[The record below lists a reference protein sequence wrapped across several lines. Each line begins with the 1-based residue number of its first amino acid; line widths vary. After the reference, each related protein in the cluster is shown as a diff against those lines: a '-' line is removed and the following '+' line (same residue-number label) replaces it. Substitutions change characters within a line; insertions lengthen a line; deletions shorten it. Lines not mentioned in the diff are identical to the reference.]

1 MQLLKA
7 GRNFLQVA
15 AFALLLWQMGNAIVK
30 YISNPTVTSTSHR
43 NIESITPP
51 LITICQTGQYDWER
65 AEEQGYKRRI
75 EFFKGLS
82 SKNNG
87 ITWGGKDNLTFHES
101 IRHLFKAE
109 TKNIHVHKTVKKE
122 ERFIIPYGHC
132 LDLRNMSM
140 NQGDSTLN
148 RIEIEKGKYRLYITD
163 PAMGLHYKITEPS
176 MVGDIIQLDT
186 EFNKSTIYKKHYLIE
201 IEQTVLNP
209 AKSGEECSSYDEDN
223 SFKSY
228 AECIYTEHINKL
240 FPDLGCN
247 IPWIL
252 HKDNCQGLINSTYSK
267 ETDKYLHNIIY
278 YSIIAL
284 NLPSTSCKH
293 PCVKLRVTSKY
304 LNTIETVNGINS
316 FILHFDRDIKVSESI
331 SQYNGFDLTVEVGSA
346 LGLWLGLSA
355 IGLFDYIIGMITF
368 SLTSMWKK

>member
-87 ITWGGKDNLTFHES
+87 VTWGGKDNLTFHES
-101 IRHLFKAE
+101 TRLLLKAE
-109 TKNIHVHKTVKKE
+109 TKNIHVHETVKKE

-132 LDLRNMSM
+132 LDLHNMSM
-140 NQGDSTLN
+140 DQGNINITRV
-148 RIEIEKGKYRLYITD
+148 RITKGKYRLYITD
-163 PAMGLHYKITEPS
+163 PAMGLHYKISEPS

-186 EFNKSTIYKKHYLIE
+186 EFNRSTISEMNYLIKV
-201 IEQTVLNP
+201 EQTFLDPTKPEN
-209 AKSGEECSSYDEDN
+209 ECSSYDEDN
-223 SFKSY
+223 SFESY
-228 AECIYTEHINKL
+228 AECIYSEHVTKV
-240 FPDLGCN
+240 FPELGCN
-247 IPWIL
+247 IPWMSQ
-252 HKDNCQGLINSTYSK
+252 NATCQGFINYTYSL
-267 ETDKYLHNIIY
+267 ETNKYLRDNINI
-278 YSIIAL
+278 
-284 NLPSTSCKH
+284 PQQH
-293 PCVKLRVTSKY
+293 
-304 LNTIETVNGINS
+304 
-316 FILHFDRDIKVSESI
+316 
-331 SQYNGFDLTVEVGSA
+331 
-346 LGLWLGLSA
+346 
-355 IGLFDYIIGMITF
+355 
-368 SLTSMWKK
+368 